1 MIQFLLGTSI
11 IILVIVFVLYLWYC
25 VSLSLILGRLGARRW
40 KAFIPLYNISAL
52 ISALKL
58 PRKWFLLLLIPYVST
73 VYSVAVAYRLGEV
86 YDKKFPFSAFWLT
99 IAAPIGFMMLF
110 FSKNQPDLKKLD
122 SPPPSLTMIKA
133 KLKKNK
139 KDKQVTN
146 SV

>member
-11 IILVIVFVLYLWYC
+11 IILVILSVLYLWYC

-52 ISALKL
+52 INALKL
-58 PRKWFLLLLIPYVST
+58 PRKWFFLVLLPYAGS